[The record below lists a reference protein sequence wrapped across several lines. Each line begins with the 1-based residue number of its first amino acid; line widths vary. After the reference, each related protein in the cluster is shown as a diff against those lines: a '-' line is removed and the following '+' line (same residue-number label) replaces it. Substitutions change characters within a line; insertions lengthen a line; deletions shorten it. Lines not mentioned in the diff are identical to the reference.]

1 LIPLPWLLGRGQ
13 QTWALIALIG
23 VASAPGTLVAIAFN
37 ALFADVVPPDWRAF
51 IVGRRNAL
59 LAISLT
65 VTSLLCGLLLDRIRF
80 PMNYQVIFALG
91 AAGAALSS
99 YHIGRLRTPAGGPPP
114 RVGRPIQG
122 GAIPGM
128 LRFVDA
134 LRGAPG
140 LRFLTRSSGRRLLR
154 FDLLRS
160 SFGPFLAAYFL
171 FYMFQYVPVALFPLF
186 WVHVLGLSD
195 GDISLGNALF
205 YSAML
210 LSSLALRRVSRR
222 VGHGRVL
229 ILGSAFYGLYPFL
242 TSLAHE
248 ATLFWIASLVGGG
261 VWGILNG
268 GLVNRLMERVPED
281 DRPGHMALH
290 NLVLNLGILLGSF
303 AGPLV
308 GRAVGLREALLV
320 AAGLRLLAGLALM
333 RWA

>member
-1 LIPLPWLLGRGQ
+1 
-13 QTWALIALIG
+13 
-23 VASAPGTLVAIAFN
+23 
-37 ALFADVVPPDWRAF
+37 
-51 IVGRRNAL
+51 
-59 LAISLT
+59 
-65 VTSLLCGLLLDRIRF
+65 
-80 PMNYQVIFALG
+80 
-91 AAGAALSS
+91 
-99 YHIGRLRTPAGGPPP
+99 
-114 RVGRPIQG
+114 
-122 GAIPGM
+122 
-128 LRFVDA
+128 
-134 LRGAPG
+134 
-140 LRFLTRSSGRRLLR
+140 
-154 FDLLRS
+154 
-160 SFGPFLAAYFL
+160 
-171 FYMFQYVPVALFPLF
+171 VPVALFPLF

-222 VGHGRVL
+222 IGHGRVL